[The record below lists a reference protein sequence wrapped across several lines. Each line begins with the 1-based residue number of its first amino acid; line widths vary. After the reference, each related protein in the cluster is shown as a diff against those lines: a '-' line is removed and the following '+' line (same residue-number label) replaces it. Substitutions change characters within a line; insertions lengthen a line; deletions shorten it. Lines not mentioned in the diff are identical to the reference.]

1 MRVLLFFGL
10 SKAGKT
16 TLITRLMGY
25 DMEKIRMDGI
35 FTIQPKN
42 PENMKP
48 EHKELVIGYSNR
60 STTRYPKLYK
70 VPNDCLPD
78 DEDNDDYDTFCM
90 DSAGLE
96 DAAGV

>member
-25 DMEKIRMDGI
+25 DMEKIKMDGI

-42 PENMKP
+42 PE
-48 EHKELVIGYSNR
+48 
-60 STTRYPKLYK
+60 
-70 VPNDCLPD
+70 
-78 DEDNDDYDTFCM
+78 
-90 DSAGLE
+90 
-96 DAAGV
+96 